1 MTLRT
6 EVSHLEVVGFV
17 QLQYGQILHSNVVHK
32 KYILGYRTNTGQV
45 EPSCFISQP
54 VLMFQHSGTNCGFVL
69 YGEQEQD
76 AGASLSIWTYL
87 QTGYSYPH
95 STNDQQVV
103 CQKLLQLS
111 DASSLHGQMIK
122 TS

>member
-45 EPSCFISQP
+45 EPSCFTACTD
-54 VLMFQHSGTNCGFVL
+54 V
-69 YGEQEQD
+69 
-76 AGASLSIWTYL
+76 
-87 QTGYSYPH
+87 
-95 STNDQQVV
+95 STQW
-103 CQKLLQLS
+103 
-111 DASSLHGQMIK
+111 
-122 TS
+122 